1 MSVSR
6 SGSTL
11 SPYYVY
17 NAVSPSSLGF
27 GSRSVDNAHSAIT
40 MAASSSIMIAS
51 SKGTT
56 TYDIW
61 YTANG
66 TSWTRSASS
75 ASVFGSN
82 RIHSMCFGNNIFVA
96 VGDNNTIGTSPS
108 TDGGTWTART
118 KAAGARAG
126 AVARRVH
133 FLNNKF
139 FIWDED
145 GYIQKSTD
153 GITWTG
159 VADIGE
165 GPNDGAS
172 GVGGS
177 STIIEN
183 TSNSALYA
191 FPDLAQQ
198 TLSPATRYYFTT
210 DDFTSRTTF
219 QHSATNGHGARFVY
233 ARNVNGY
240 QMFIATNGRTN
251 GLSSAQEDTSAN
263 QISVALTTVGA
274 ATFSG
279 DSGESTAGPAIWPT
293 THGIPSLTS
302 PTVTSNAGAV
312 GLPTIFPRFGG
323 AASQQ
328 AGFWVNYENGYWN
341 LIGNTSYQYNSGASV
356 ESLGCTVLRWKA
368 DDGVLEKLYSVQS
381 AARFAGSSTVVKG
394 GDYNFQHRTTQT
406 NGGNE
411 VVFKDVVYIPVRRTT
426 NADLSDIIVGRR
438 KILTRNQL

>member
-1 MSVSR
+1 
-6 SGSTL
+6 
-11 SPYYVY
+11 
-17 NAVSPSSLGF
+17 
-27 GSRSVDNAHSAIT
+27 
-40 MAASSSIMIAS
+40 
-51 SKGTT
+51 
-56 TYDIW
+56 
-61 YTANG
+61 
-66 TSWTRSASS
+66 
-75 ASVFGSN
+75 
-82 RIHSMCFGNNIFVA
+82 MCFGNNIFVA
-96 VGDNNTIGTSPS
+96 VAADNTIGTSP
-108 TDGGTWTART
+108 DGATWTART

-126 AVARRVH
+126 AIAKRVH

-165 GPNDGAS
+165 GPSDGAS
-172 GVGGS
+172 GGGGS

-191 FPDLAQQ
+191 FPDLGQQ
-198 TLSPATRYYFTT
+198 TLSPATRYHFTT
-210 DDFTSRTTF
+210 DDFANRTTF
-219 QHSATNGHGARFVY
+219 QHSATNGHGARFVH

-251 GLSSAQEDTSAN
+251 GISSVQEDTSAN
-263 QISVALTTVGA
+263 QISVNLTTVDA
-274 ATFSG
+274 AIFSNTG
-279 DSGESTAGPAIWPT
+279 GESVAGPAIWPT

-312 GLPTIFPRFGG
+312 GLPSIFPRFGG
-323 AASQQ
+323 AVSQQ

-368 DDGVLEKLYSVQS
+368 DDGVLEKLYAVQGG
-381 AARFAGSSTVVKG
+381 ARFAGSSTVVRG
-394 GDYNFQHRTTQT
+394 SDYNFGHRTTQT

-411 VVFKDVVYIPVRRTT
+411 VVFKDVVYIPVNRTT
-426 NADLSDIIVGRR
+426 EPNLRDIIVGRR